1 MKTAAADQ
9 CQHPKHK
16 EYLVA
21 FLKKYPTASKDAHF
35 AINMVDPEEWWI
47 SDDQKKN
54 TVDAAGCVVFQRILL
69 EPAIGIFR
77 LLREV
82 FHKFFYLYM
91 QKFIVELKEPCV
103 WLSVTNSI
111 P

>member
-35 AINMVDPEEWWI
+35 AINMVDSEEWWI

-54 TVDAAGCVVFQRILL
+54 TVRCCQTC
-69 EPAIGIFR
+69 GISEDIARASYRNISTSKRSF
-77 LLREV
+77 
-82 FHKFFYLYM
+82 
-91 QKFIVELKEPCV
+91 
-103 WLSVTNSI
+103 S
-111 P
+111 

>member
-47 SDDQKKN
+47 SDDPKEKYRKMLPD
-54 TVDAAGCVVFQRILL
+54 VWY
-69 EPAIGIFR
+69 FR
-77 LLREV
+77 G
-82 FHKFFYLYM
+82 Y
-91 QKFIVELKEPCV
+91 C
-103 WLSVTNSI
+103 
-111 P
+111 

>member
-35 AINMVDPEEWWI
+35 AINMVDPEEW
-47 SDDQKKN
+47 
-54 TVDAAGCVVFQRILL
+54 
-69 EPAIGIFR
+69 
-77 LLREV
+77 
-82 FHKFFYLYM
+82 
-91 QKFIVELKEPCV
+91 
-103 WLSVTNSI
+103 
-111 P
+111 